1 MTNTQREG
9 IQDWLDTAAGVY
21 RVPVYLI
28 EELQDKFNAGKDIE
42 LLIETINDDI
52 TAMFEFQKDLIDLKG
67 VE

>member
-1 MTNTQREG
+1 MTNTQRER